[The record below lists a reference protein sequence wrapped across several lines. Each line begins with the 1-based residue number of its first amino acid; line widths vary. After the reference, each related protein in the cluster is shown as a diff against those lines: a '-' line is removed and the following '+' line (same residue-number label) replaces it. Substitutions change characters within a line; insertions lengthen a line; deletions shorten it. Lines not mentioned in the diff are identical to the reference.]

1 MDMSTYVDPG
11 SVVKQTEVPKTAE
24 TKPVPGGMF
33 GVTPSDLYYGFVPTD
48 VTQEGK
54 QGEENLRKTT
64 ELNLKR
70 FQLGGY

>member
-1 MDMSTYVDPG
+1 MDTYVDPG
-11 SVVKQTEVPKTAE
+11 SVVKQTEELKEVE
-24 TKPVPGGMF
+24 TKPVSSDGLF

-48 VTQEGK
+48 VSQEGK